1 MKSINIIQH
10 TSADYL
16 GLLEDHLE
24 GRKIGFSYCRPFAEG
39 ATLPRLG
46 DVKDGIIFLGGGP
59 WGTAGTRD
67 IPSLTKE
74 IELCR
79 HCLLANKIII
89 GIGVGAQILAIAA
102 GGTSIASPLEFTTG
116 VGTRTE
122 PNALNGYLD
131 TQFPYVLYGRDWP
144 VPPDYAQTLAID
156 EKGRTLAFQL
166 GETAFG
172 FVFHPG
178 MKLAMAED
186 LIMEFDEVPANTAP
200 QLLAL
205 QGMKREIEDNLVR
218 FMTGLVQKTGLMR

>member
-1 MKSINIIQH
+1 MKSINVIQH

-39 ATLPRLG
+39 ATLPRLS

-59 WGTAGTRD
+59 WGTAGVRD
-67 IPSLTKE
+67 IPSLKKE

-79 HCLLANKIII
+79 HCLLANKIIV

-102 GGTSIASPLEFTTG
+102 GGSSIASPLEFTTG
-116 VGTRTE
+116 FGTRMSD
-122 PNALNGYLD
+122 NALNGYLD
-131 TQFPYVLYGRDWP
+131 ANFPYVHYGRDWP
-144 VPPDYAQTLAID
+144 VPPDYGQILAID
-156 EKGRTLAFQL
+156 EKERTLAFQL

-178 MKLAMAED
+178 MKLAMVED
-186 LIMEFDEVPANTAP
+186 LIMEFEEVPKNTAP

-205 QGMKREIEDNLVR
+205 RNMKHDIEDNLVR
-218 FMTGLVQKTGLMR
+218 FMTGLIQKTGLMR